1 MVREMTGGNRKALQ
15 RFGLLR
21 KRNLPSGLW
30 GRETGEI
37 LPESSPDYSIFDRAF
52 FRASIKAVEVMV
64 APDTIST
71 SADLRSFSWAT
82 SFSRAKDAKETDS
95 LGFRFVK
102 DNVASEIAAVDMV
115 VAEMALPLMLGQVN
129 PDDRAQGV
137 QALKEALQD
146 AGINEIIAEV
156 QKQYKAWKAS
166 K

>member
-1 MVREMTGGNRKALQ
+1 MFPVTTSDGWHVSALYRWFWDTDTSVLRQGVIVNKTAAKAI
-15 RFGLLR
+15 G
-21 KRNLPSGLW
+21 W
-30 GRETGEI
+30 
-37 LPESSPDYSIFDRAF
+37 
-52 FRASIKAVEVMV
+52 
-64 APDTIST
+64 
-71 SADLRSFSWAT
+71 
-82 SFSRAKDAKETDS
+82 DAKETDS